1 MFSIHSK
8 VDMGDPEHLLSIM
21 LNVGQKHSIMLKFRQ
36 KKLSIISNACKMLLI
51 RLKTKSFKCLPK
63 GVKTHHLS
71 NCGRFV

>member
-36 KKLSIISNACKMLLI
+36 KNFQLFQMLA
-51 RLKTKSFKCLPK
+51 KC
-63 GVKTHHLS
+63 
-71 NCGRFV
+71 F